1 MNNKGSDGFIKISMI
16 FICISAF
23 TLISAVSASDE
34 LYNVYC
40 DWKSDSGGTCC
51 VIMKTTDPRS
61 PALSSQLFK
70 EGVSYSR
77 ANSAF
82 INVTR
87 TGDGLDCEYGTITQA
102 DNTLWNVYC
111 DQGSNSGGSCCVV
124 KKTTDPRPAALSS
137 QVFPVGTT
145 YRRAMERLTQLTS
158 AGVGGD
164 CQYGTSTQADNTL
177 WNVYCDWET
186 DSGGSCCV
194 VAKTTDP
201 RSAALSSQEF
211 PVGTTY
217 DRAME
222 RLTQLTSA
230 GVGRDCQYGTS
241 TQADDTR
248 WSIFCDMRTV
258 PRIPGLGCC
267 VIMKTTDPPHR
278 YTLIEFPAGVPFN
291 QAMDRLNEL
300 SRMRWDYC
308 GKGVAI
314 PPTPTTHVVPTISIT
329 PRATATPDSGSNPIS
344 IIQAIIGGFI
354 KQLTGQRDNSPPG
367 QGPTQTVVPTTHATL
382 KKITVPTT
390 RATLK
395 TTAVPTTTPTIK
407 RTVVPTITPTP
418 CKSDDATCEYYR
430 KLWEEYSRKQKEN
443 EGKDLIKRI
452 P

>member
-1 MNNKGSDGFIKISMI
+1 MNDKGSDGFIKISMI

-23 TLISAVSASDE
+23 TLISAASASDE

-61 PALSSQLFK
+61 PALSSPEFSG
-70 EGVSYSR
+70 GVSYVDAWLRYIELKNEGKGS
-77 ANSAF
+77 
-82 INVTR
+82 
-87 TGDGLDCEYGTITQA
+87 DCEYGTITQA

-124 KKTTDPRPAALSS
+124 KKTTDPRSAALSS
-137 QVFPVGTT
+137 QEFPVGTT

-177 WNVYCDWET
+177 WNVYCD
-186 DSGGSCCV
+186 
-194 VAKTTDP
+194 
-201 RSAALSSQEF
+201 
-211 PVGTTY
+211 
-217 DRAME
+217 
-222 RLTQLTSA
+222 
-230 GVGRDCQYGTS
+230 
-241 TQADDTR
+241 
-248 WSIFCDMRTV
+248 MRTV
-258 PRIPGLGCC
+258 PRMPGLGCC

-291 QAMDRLNEL
+291 QAKDRLNEL

-308 GKGVAI
+308 GKGAAI

-407 RTVVPTITPTP
+407 RTMVPTITPTP
-418 CKSDDATCEYYR
+418 CKSDDAACEWFR
-430 KLWEEYSRKQKEN
+430 KIGEEATR
-443 EGKDLIKRI
+443 R
-452 P
+452 